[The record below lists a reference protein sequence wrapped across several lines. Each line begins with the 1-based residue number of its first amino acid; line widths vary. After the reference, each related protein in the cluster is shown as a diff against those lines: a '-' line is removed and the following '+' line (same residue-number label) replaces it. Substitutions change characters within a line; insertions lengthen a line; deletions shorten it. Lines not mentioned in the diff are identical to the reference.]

1 MCKRTKRIRI
11 QALRVFE
18 RDKRNTSREYFCS
31 CKSKYKK
38 ICKRKRYKY
47 EKKKIDEI
55 ERLRFSKPKQF
66 WKYFKKD
73 KSRVSTDV
81 TVEEFSEYFSQLGNE
96 NSNHVN
102 QDAESFCDN
111 NIFNDNPSGVYEGL
125 NDPITI
131 PELLIA
137 VKTLKQGKAAG
148 NDCLLNEYFIESID
162 ILCSHVCDIFNNILN
177 TGCYP

>member
-1 MCKRTKRIRI
+1 M
-11 QALRVFE
+11 
-18 RDKRNTSREYFCS
+18 
-31 CKSKYKK
+31 
-38 ICKRKRYKY
+38 
-47 EKKKIDEI
+47 
-55 ERLRFSKPKQF
+55 RFSKPKQF

-96 NSNHVN
+96 NSYHVN

-111 NIFNDNPSGVYEGL
+111 NNFNDNPSGVYEGL

-137 VKTLKQGKAAG
+137 VKSLNKVKQQGTTVCLMNTLSKAYIFFVHMCATY
-148 NDCLLNEYFIESID
+148 LISSLIPAV
-162 ILCSHVCDIFNNILN
+162 ILERGWRV
-177 TGCYP
+177 

>member
-1 MCKRTKRIRI
+1 M
-11 QALRVFE
+11 
-18 RDKRNTSREYFCS
+18 
-31 CKSKYKK
+31 
-38 ICKRKRYKY
+38 
-47 EKKKIDEI
+47 
-55 ERLRFSKPKQF
+55 RFSKPKQF

-73 KSRVSTDV
+73 KSHVSTDV

-102 QDAESFCDN
+102 PDAESFCDN

-125 NDPITI
+125 HDPITI

-148 NDCLLNEYFIESID
+148 NDCLLNAVKTLKQGKAARND
-162 ILCSHVCDIFNNILN
+162 CLLN
-177 TGCYP
+177 